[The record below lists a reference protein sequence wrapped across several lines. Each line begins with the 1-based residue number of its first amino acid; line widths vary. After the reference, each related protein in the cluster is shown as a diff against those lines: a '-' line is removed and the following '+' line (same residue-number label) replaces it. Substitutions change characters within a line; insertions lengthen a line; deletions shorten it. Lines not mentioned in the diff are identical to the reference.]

1 MKMEPKRQV
10 CVQRHQIDCQCD
22 IACVCCRMPCC
33 GGIAAEHRRLP
44 LSVDI
49 SCPYSALQ
57 QTPPHAAAVVKWW
70 TEGQMLH
77 HVIDPSLHA
86 KQAVSIKNIKI
97 RTCLQTWIPVPSGIL
112 PKLSSLFVVPY
123 ISKKAHNGSEQS
135 TCISVPALRP
145 FLQYFSSPATAYHI
159 HTHSHSSS
167 LLKNVLCCC
176 QLYFP
181 LFL

>member
-1 MKMEPKRQV
+1 MWHCLRLLQNAMLR
-10 CVQRHQIDCQCD
+10 RHYCWALAPATVSRYLLPIQCF
-22 IACVCCRMPCC
+22 
-33 GGIAAEHRRLP
+33 AAN
-44 LSVDI
+44 
-49 SCPYSALQ
+49 
-57 QTPPHAAAVVKWW
+57 PPHAAAVVKWW
-70 TEGQMLH
+70 TEEQMLH

-123 ISKKAHNGSEQS
+123 ISKKAHSGSEQS

-145 FLQYFSSPATAYHI
+145 FLQYFSSPATAYHK